1 MRLEKVQFLYCGN
14 FLYLYLIILSR
25 GHTLVAAACLLLTCC
40 LPAAYACLPAA
51 YACCCSLA
59 AAACLLLLAC
69 CCLPAAVCMLLL
81 ACCCWPA
88 AMCIKVVDSSQE
100 VCPILPAITSWS
112 PTSQK
117 HTHSLSLLV
126 SPARTSRQRQTR
138 RPRLTVIFFF
148 GKMFAPDM
156 AAGNSGPLYLLS

>member
-25 GHTLVAAACLLLTCC
+25 GHTLVAAACLLLACC

-69 CCLPAAVCMLLL
+69 CCLHAAACLLLL
-81 ACCCWPA
+81 ACCD
-88 AMCIKVVDSSQE
+88 VHQGRGQLSR
-100 VCPILPAITSWS
+100 
-112 PTSQK
+112 
-117 HTHSLSLLV
+117 SLSYPASDYELESNQPETYTFPLFAGV
-126 SPARTSRQRQTR
+126 SSPYLPPAPNKATETDCYF
-138 RPRLTVIFFF
+138 LFW
-148 GKMFAPDM
+148 
-156 AAGNSGPLYLLS
+156 

>member
-1 MRLEKVQFLYCGN
+1 MLLLACC
-14 FLYLYLIILSR
+14 LL
-25 GHTLVAAACLLLTCC
+25 AACLLLM
-40 LPAAYACLPAA
+40 PAACLLLMPAA
-51 YACCCSLA
+51 ARS
-59 AAACLLLLAC
+59 LLLLAC

-88 AMCIKVVDSSQE
+88 AMCIRVVDSSQE
-100 VCPILPAITSWS
+100 VCPIQPAITSWS

-156 AAGNSGPLYLLS
+156 AAGNSGPLYPFIIALPIGFATTIITHLHCKKFEAVPIGV